1 MLCVLQR
8 IIRSV
13 EVLCRTLHEQSND
26 ETEQTKDGTKDLD
39 NENLDETA
47 KESVKTSGIQRS
59 RTYSEGSAASANA
72 ALLPLIPTETPQT
85 RLQMPTVS
93 PAQNSAYPVK

>member
-1 MLCVLQR
+1 M
-8 IIRSV
+8 RSV
-13 EVLCRTLHEQSND
+13 EVLRSALHKQSND
-26 ETEQTKDGTKDLD
+26 ETEQTENGTEDLD
-39 NENLDETA
+39 NENLNETA
-47 KESVKTSGIQRS
+47 ELLVAGRERWLET
-59 RTYSEGSAASANA
+59 TYSEGSAASANA

>member
-26 ETEQTKDGTKDLD
+26 ETEQTKDGTEDLD

-47 KESVKTSGIQRS
+47 
-59 RTYSEGSAASANA
+59 
-72 ALLPLIPTETPQT
+72 
-85 RLQMPTVS
+85 
-93 PAQNSAYPVK
+93 